1 MIDFSKEQLTAE
13 EAFWVMFYF
22 LKEHYDLSEGTFDV
36 SDILSASEPVEFN
49 SIGHFDTKVT
59 GKRPMAPIDHGMIS
73 FWNDAIEKYKRD
85 GVPPVKKFIK

>member
-49 SIGHFDTKVT
+49 SMVHFDTKVK
-59 GKRPMAPIDHGMIS
+59 GNRPMAPIDNGMIS
-73 FWNDAIEKYKRD
+73 FWNDAIEKFKRD
-85 GVPPVKKFIK
+85 GMPPAKKIIK